1 MDREYLPGGVRDR
14 IADLSKEFG
23 ISQNEI
29 ARRIGMSQGT
39 FSRFMSGFTDKLSYE
54 HVIKIAQLFGVSTDF
69 LLGVVNNP
77 TRINYDVTKLGLTV
91 EAAKRLFHEDVNAEV
106 VNLLLTND
114 EFAQVTFLIKHYLD
128 NTTARGYAAGNTML
142 DTLSQCFEEYFSDAP
157 NHAVRKTVRDMKHM
171 SVPMYQ
177 EDLTKIQTVF
187 MSGVETIKE
196 ESKTKLSPRDMLTK
210 EITQQIFDE
219 AVKKADPAKPRMG
232 LTWKGIVSAMITV
245 MASRLGLHRKK
256 LKTLEEGMLQ
266 INETDE

>member
-1 MDREYLPGGVRDR
+1 MDREYLPGDVRDR

-23 ISQNEI
+23 IGQNEI
-29 ARRIGMSQGT
+29 ARHIGMSQGT
-39 FSRFMSGFTDKLSYE
+39 FSRFMSGYTDKLSYE
-54 HVIKIAQLFGVSTDF
+54 YVIKISELFGVSTDF

-77 TRINYDVTKLGLTV
+77 TRINYDATKLGLTV
-91 EAAKRLFHEDVNAEV
+91 EAAKRLYHEDVNAEV

-114 EFAQVTFLIKHYLD
+114 EFAQVTFLIKNYLD
-128 NTTARGYAAGNTML
+128 NTTARGYAAGNTMIE
-142 DTLSQCFEEYFSDAP
+142 TLSQFIEEYFAEVPNDA
-157 NHAVRKTVRDMKHM
+157 ARKTARDLRYM

-177 EDLTKIQTVF
+177 ENLTKIQTVF
-187 MSGVETIKE
+187 MSAVETIKE
-196 ESKTKLSPRDMLTK
+196 KSGTKMSRTDLLTK

-219 AVKKADPAKPRMG
+219 AVKKADATKPRMG
-232 LTWKGIVSAMITV
+232 LTWKGIVSATITV